1 MGGGSPAR
9 KVTPPGCL
17 VGGTGLIQ
25 DGFASWGS
33 ANSGRFHRVL
43 RWPAQPTSYTARWT
57 TAGRYRAGQ
66 GVVRAAS
73 GEQLDAQATFERLRG
88 GPVLD
93 ASAGG

>member
-1 MGGGSPAR
+1 VGGGSPAR

-33 ANSGRFHRVL
+33 AISGRFHRVL
-43 RWPAQPTSYTARWT
+43 RWPASRPATR
-57 TAGRYRAGQ
+57 RAGPPLADIEQ
-66 GVVRAAS
+66 AKGVVRAAS